1 MHPSIET
8 PDPSIEGGHPS
19 GPAAP
24 AFHSPPRAPRSRI
37 SWLARAAMALTL
49 LALSAPPAV
58 ADEPMTDEERGMATL
73 GRHTYRAYCGTCHGA
88 MGKGDGVLAS
98 VLVIPPTDLTVL
110 AAENGGEFPAERTH
124 KVIEGREKVKG
135 HGDGEMPAWGP
146 AFEQITENE
155 EQVQAKI
162 EQLVIFLKSIQQE

>member
-1 MHPSIET
+1 MRPTIDPPKSSIGSE
-8 PDPSIEGGHPS
+8 S
-19 GPAAP
+19 
-24 AFHSPPRAPRSRI
+24 RLAPRSG
-37 SWLARAAMALTL
+37 SGRALGLVRAGLVGVLLLVAL
-49 LALSAPPAV
+49 PVPAQESQS
-58 ADEPMTDEERGMATL
+58 DEDRGKATL

-88 MGKGDGVLAS
+88 LGKGDGVLAS

-110 AAENGGEFPAERTH
+110 AKENGGEFPAERTH

-162 EQLVIFLKSIQQE
+162 EQLVVFLKTIQQE